1 MNSQFFR
8 PVSSIEVAVDVEVA
22 VNPVHLALCKTAD
35 DLVDALAEG
44 LTRENVT
51 FIEGLIGQFKA
62 DLTLVKAGLVPLDA
76 GAS

>member
-1 MNSQFFR
+1 MKSEIFR
-8 PVSSIEVAVDVEVA
+8 PVSSIEVAVDVEIG
-22 VNPVHLALCKTAD
+22 VNPGHLALCKTAD
-35 DLVDALAEG
+35 GIVDALAEG

-62 DLTLVKAGLVPLDA
+62 DLTLVKAGFSMLET

>member
-8 PVSSIEVAVDVEVA
+8 PVSSIEVEVA